1 MTTSKNCTA
10 TKTDARWLALLGCW
24 LTLSSSAWAAQVAG
38 TITQLSGPL
47 LDKKADGTVK
57 ILSLKS
63 EVESG
68 DTLVTEKN
76 TYAQVKFI
84 DNSEITLKPSATLK
98 IDNFSFDAGKPGG
111 DNASFT
117 LVKGGLR
124 SITGLLGKRNKEKFE
139 MKTPSA
145 TIGIR
150 GTTFIAEWV
159 EPTAAQ
165 VAAADEARVNY
176 LLASTAGPDQ
186 AMPVQPLQ
194 QITPPNATPLLPASP
209 VIPLQSPVTPVVPAG
224 APVIPGQ
231 QSPQQ
236 PGLYVQVLDG
246 MVALSNP
253 AGVQVFQ
260 AGQFGFTPSFQ
271 TPPVIL
277 PQNPGLK
284 FSPPPIFNSSQPGAT
299 SSAPPKSNAVDCEV
313 R

>member
-1 MTTSKNCTA
+1 MNKLKNSTA
-10 TKTDARWLALLGCW
+10 TKRAGMRWLALLGCW
-24 LTLSSSAWAAQVAG
+24 LVLSTPALAAQVAG

-47 LDKKADGTVK
+47 LDKKADGAVK

-84 DNSEITLKPSATLK
+84 DNSEITLKPGTTFK
-98 IDNFSFDAGKPGG
+98 IENFSFDEGKPGG
-111 DNASFT
+111 DSAAFN

-124 SITGLLGKRNKEKFE
+124 SVTGLLGKRNKEKFE

-159 EPTAAQ
+159 DPTETAI
-165 VAAADEARVNY
+165 AAAEQARLNY

-186 AMPVQPLQ
+186 AAPLQPLQ
-194 QITPPNATPLLPASP
+194 MAQA
-209 VIPLQSPVTPVVPAG
+209 PAG
-224 APVIPGQ
+224 PPGGLN
-231 QSPQQ
+231 
-236 PGLYVQVLDG
+236 PGLYVHVIDG
-246 MVALSNP
+246 LVSLSNP
-253 AGVQVFQ
+253 AGLQIFQ
-260 AGQFGFTPSFQ
+260 AGQFGFTPSYT
-271 TPPVIL
+271 TPPIVI

-284 FSPPPIFNSSQPGAT
+284 FAPPPVFNSSTGP
-299 SSAPPKSNAVDCEV
+299 SAQSTPPKSNSVDCEV

>member
-1 MTTSKNCTA
+1 MNPSKNSTA
-10 TKTDARWLALLGCW
+10 TKRTSLRWLVLLGCW
-24 LTLSSSAWAAQVAG
+24 LALSTSAWAAQVAG

-76 TYAQVKFI
+76 TYAQVKLI
-84 DNSEITLKPSATLK
+84 DNSEITLKPGTTFK
-98 IDNFSFDAGKPGG
+98 IENFAFDEGKPGG
-111 DNASFT
+111 DSATFN

-124 SITGLLGKRNKEKFE
+124 SVTGLLGKRNKEKFE

-150 GTTFIAEWV
+150 GTTFIAEWIDPA
-159 EPTAAQ
+159 ETA
-165 VAAADEARVNY
+165 VAAAEQARLNY

-186 AMPVQPLQ
+186 AAPVQPLQ
-194 QITPPNATPLLPASP
+194 LAQAPA
-209 VIPLQSPVTPVVPAG
+209 
-224 APVIPGQ
+224 APGGLN
-231 QSPQQ
+231 
-236 PGLYVQVLDG
+236 PGLYVHVIDG
-246 MVALSNP
+246 LIQLSNKG
-253 AGVQVFQ
+253 GVQQFA
-260 AGQFGFTPSFQ
+260 AGQFGFTASVQ
-271 TPPVIL
+271 TPPVVV

-284 FSPPPIFNSSQPGAT
+284 FTPPPVFNSSTGPAAQST
-299 SSAPPKSNAVDCEV
+299 PPKSNAVDCEV

>member
-1 MTTSKNCTA
+1 MFKSKNCTA
-10 TKTDARWLALLGCW
+10 TKRAGLRWLTLLGCW
-24 LTLSSSAWAAQVAG
+24 IALSSTAWAAQVAG
-38 TITQLSGPL
+38 TVTQLSGPL
-47 LDKKADGTVK
+47 LDKKGDGTVK

-76 TYAQVKFI
+76 TYALVKFI
-84 DNSEITLKPSATLK
+84 DNSEITLKPGTTFK
-98 IDNFSFDAGKPGG
+98 IENFAFDEGKPGG
-111 DNASFT
+111 DSAAFN

-124 SITGLLGKRNKEKFE
+124 SVTGLLGKRNREKFE

-159 EPTAAQ
+159 DPTAAQ
-165 VAAADEARVNY
+165 TAAADEARLNF

-194 QITPPNATPLLPASP
+194 QVAPPNAAPRLPASP
-209 VIPLQSPVTPVVPAG
+209 VILPQSPATPVL
-224 APVIPGQ
+224 PGPQ
-231 QSPQQ
+231 GMQQ
-236 PGLYVQVLDG
+236 PGLYVQVIDG
-246 MVALSNP
+246 LIAVSNP
-253 AGVQVFQ
+253 AGSQVFQ

-271 TPPVIL
+271 TPPIVI

-284 FSPPPIFNSSQPGAT
+284 FSPPPVFNSSSAPNQG
-299 SSAPPKSNAVDCEV
+299 SSPPKSNAVDCEV

>member
-1 MTTSKNCTA
+1 MIKSKNSTA
-10 TKTDARWLALLGCW
+10 TKRSGQRWLALLGCW
-24 LTLSSSAWAAQVAG
+24 LALSSSAWAAQVAG
-38 TITQLSGPL
+38 TVTQLSGPL
-47 LDKKADGTVK
+47 LDKKGDGTVK

-76 TYAQVKFI
+76 TYALVKFI
-84 DNSEITLKPSATLK
+84 DNSEITLKPGTTFK
-98 IDNFSFDAGKPGG
+98 IENFAFDEGKPGG
-111 DNASFT
+111 DSAAFN

-124 SITGLLGKRNKEKFE
+124 SVTGLLGKRNKEKFE

-165 VAAADEARVNY
+165 AAAADEARMNF

-186 AMPVQPLQ
+186 AMPVQPLIPAQ
-194 QITPPNATPLLPASP
+194 PTPVAPPMPTPAAPPLLPGG
-209 VIPLQSPVTPVVPAG
+209 AG
-224 APVIPGQ
+224 QI
-231 QSPQQ
+231 QQ
-236 PGLYVQVLDG
+236 PGLYVQVIDG
-246 MVALSNP
+246 LIAVSNP
-253 AGVQVFQ
+253 AGSQVFQ
-260 AGQFGFTPSFQ
+260 AGQFGFTPSFK
-271 TPPVIL
+271 TPPIII

-284 FSPPPIFNSSQPGAT
+284 FQPPPTFNASSVPT
-299 SSAPPKSNAVDCEV
+299 SGSTQPKSNAVDCEV

>member
-1 MTTSKNCTA
+1 MIKSKNSTA
-10 TKTDARWLALLGCW
+10 TKQAGQRWLTLLGCW
-24 LTLSSSAWAAQVAG
+24 LALSSTAWAAQVAG
-38 TITQLSGPL
+38 TVTQLSGPL
-47 LDKKADGTVK
+47 LDKKGDGTVK

-76 TYAQVKFI
+76 TYALVKFI
-84 DNSEITLKPSATLK
+84 DNSEITLKPGTTFK
-98 IDNFSFDAGKPGG
+98 IENFAFDEGKPGG
-111 DNASFT
+111 DSAAFN

-124 SITGLLGKRNKEKFE
+124 SVTGLLGKRNKEKFE

-165 VAAADEARVNY
+165 VAAADEARMNF

-194 QITPPNATPLLPASP
+194 QVPPPNAPP
-209 VIPLQSPVTPVVPAG
+209 VIPLQSPPTPVLPAG
-224 APVIPGQ
+224 GPALQGPAG
-231 QSPQQ
+231 PQQ
-236 PGLYVQVLDG
+236 PGLYVQVIDG
-246 MVALSNP
+246 LISVSNP
-253 AGVQVFQ
+253 AGSQVFQ
-260 AGQFGFTPSFQ
+260 AGQFGFTPSFK
-271 TPPVIL
+271 TPPVII

-284 FSPPPIFNSSQPGAT
+284 FSPPPVFNSSTAPTQGST
-299 SSAPPKSNAVDCEV
+299 PPKSNAVDCEV